1 VFWSFLYL
9 ILGHV
14 LRFLLLLVRG
24 DRSKELEIL
33 ALRHQVAVLR
43 RQVHRPDLVTGD
55 RVLLAALSRLLPR
68 PSWTVFFVTPA
79 TLLRWHRDLV
89 AYRWTYKRKREGRP
103 STREDIRE
111 AVLRL
116 ARENPSWGY
125 QRISGELAGAGIR
138 VPPSTVR
145 DILKRAGLGPAPRRT
160 GPSWGQ
166 FLKAQAGG
174 ILACDLFHVDT
185 VFLKR
190 IYVLFFIEH
199 ATRAVHV
206 MGVTTNP
213 TGPWV
218 AQQARNLLGDLGE
231 RAEYIRFLIRDRDAK
246 YTRVFDEV
254 LISLGARVIKT
265 PVRAPRANAIA
276 ERWIGTVRRECT
288 DRLLI
293 YNEPHLRRVLA
304 EYEKHYNHH
313 RPHRVRDRRPPQPSW
328 AAAPADR
335 DKARLRREEVLC
347 GLINEYR
354 PAA

>member
-9 ILGHV
+9 ILSQV
-14 LRFLLLLVRG
+14 LRLFLLLVRG

-43 RQVHRPDLVTGD
+43 RQVHRLDLNDGD
-55 RVLLAALSRLLPR
+55 RALLAALSRLLPC

-79 TLLRWHRDLV
+79 TLLRWHRELI
-89 AYRWTYKRKREGRP
+89 ARRWTYKRKRQGRP
-103 STREDIRE
+103 STRKDIRE

-116 ARENPSWGY
+116 ARENPTWGY
-125 QRISGELAGAGIR
+125 QRISGELAGVGIR

-145 DILKRAGLGPAPRRT
+145 DILKRAGLDPAPRRT

-166 FLKAQAGG
+166 FLKAQAEG
-174 ILACDLFHVDT
+174 IFACDLFHVDT

-190 IYVLFFIEH
+190 VYVLFFIEH

-206 MGVTTNP
+206 MGVTANP

-218 AQQARNLLGDLGE
+218 AQQARNLLMDLGE
-231 RAEYIRFLIRDRDAK
+231 RAEHVRFLVRDRDAK
-246 YTRVFDEV
+246 YTSVFDEV
-254 LISLGARVIKT
+254 FTSLGVRVIKT

-293 YNEPHLRRVLA
+293 YNERHLRRVLA
-304 EYEKHYNHH
+304 EYERHYNHH
-313 RPHRVRDRRPPQPSW
+313 RPHQARDRRPPQPTW
-328 AAAPADR
+328 AAPPADR
-335 DKARLRREEVLC
+335 DKARLRREEVLG